1 VLYRAPKDNTWNQ
14 NAGINFAPLNQIPSV
29 PAKPL
34 NSDVCA
40 HFARGHCK
48 FGARCKKSHGLATQ
62 AAQNQPSSNETERLN
77 SELRELVDSFVR
89 LNGMSYSDTQ
99 YGTKLDQFVDFINK
113 CVTSIKHTLTFTP
126 SEDVAQSLFSHEWI
140 QNMANYLN
148 RWWASIA
155 GDARKPNSLFAAIRS
170 LRLLI
175 SDANQKMHLTTN
187 LLLLENFA
195 NVNYFQD
202 SAPQPRQ
209 GRKPF
214 HQKMQL
220 APAPELAPQD
230 NFSHIN
236 HFQNGSL
243 RPNLGNNASNNSVS
257 NNVRGDSKK
266 GRKARPANYTGGN
279 NDIYNANLGWNSVFP
294 SVSNQ
299 RNRRNVPKHNN
310 LYTSNVGLRVDK
322 RRQNNG
328 TDDRIPDY
336 TQSRALHVGRGR
348 DRGY

>member
-1 VLYRAPKDNTWNQ
+1 LTIQ
-14 NAGINFAPLNQIPSV
+14 
-29 PAKPL
+29 
-34 NSDVCA
+34 
-40 HFARGHCK
+40 
-48 FGARCKKSHGLATQ
+48 T
-62 AAQNQPSSNETERLN
+62 AQNQPSSNETERLN
-77 SELRELVDSFVR
+77 SELRELVDGFVR

-99 YGTKLDQFVDFINK
+99 YGTELDQFVDFINK

-126 SEDVAQSLFSHEWI
+126 SEDVAQSLFSHEGI
-140 QNMANYLN
+140 QNMVNYLN

-155 GDARKPNSLFAAIRS
+155 GEAKKPNILFAAIRS

-175 SDANQKMHLTTN
+175 SDANQKMRLNTD
-187 LLLLENFA
+187 LLLPENFS

-209 GRKPF
+209 ERKPF
-214 HQKMQL
+214 HQTMQL
-220 APAPELAPQD
+220 ASAPEFAPQD

-236 HFQNGSL
+236 HLQNGFL
-243 RPNLGNNASNNSVS
+243 RPNQGNNAFNSDVS
-257 NNVRGDSKK
+257 NNIRGGGKK
-266 GRKARPANYTGGN
+266 GRKARPAYYTGDN
-279 NDIYNANLGWNSVFP
+279 NDMYNGNLGWNSVFP

-299 RNRRNVPKHNN
+299 RNRRNSINFIPNVAKHSN

-328 TDDRIPDY
+328 TNDRIPY
-336 TQSRALHVGRGR
+336 YIQSQARHGGRGR